1 MITFYCWEICL
12 PRHIPHDKLLFLFIY
27 FWHFFHPFLALNKR
41 GRRGTKA
48 DRKNNINLIY
58 FCRWVS
64 SIQYPC
70 GWLFVH
76 ACVWLRC
83 SGKVCN
89 TFSPSRNPP
98 HAHMCSF
105 FRYRIFWKNIYSYRR
120 RWAFLYAVC
129 CIKMQLLLPEFY
141 FSALY
146 FSPSMHIYC
155 IRQFIMEFFQVFIV
169 LWAGPKWLR

>member
-27 FWHFFHPFLALNKR
+27 FSQFFRPFLALNKR

-70 GWLFVH
+70 GCLFVH
-76 ACVWLRC
+76 ARVWLRC

-89 TFSPSRNPP
+89 TFGPSRNPP

-105 FRYRIFWKNIYSYRR
+105 FRYRIFSKKY
-120 RWAFLYAVC
+120 
-129 CIKMQLLLPEFY
+129 LLLPSQVG
-141 FSALY
+141 FSVCRLLHKNAIITAGILFLRSLFFALY
-146 FSPSMHIYC
+146 AY
-155 IRQFIMEFFQVFIV
+155 
-169 LWAGPKWLR
+169 LLY